1 MESYSLS
8 VSLSLSRCLSTWY
21 RVMNNYLSHHVASPS
36 DLSCRFYSR
45 SSLLSSLARSW
56 LLRCTSVVDVAGV
69 EGYHR
74 VLYHISYYNVLKF
87 LPARFLS
94 VLRFFFLSTDTCV
107 CVRFP
112 FFYHA
117 RSRDNPCPD
126 VSVLHIFF
134 SSSCADSLKNP
145 CTDPIGDSRSLVRT
159 LPRDRVLFFLSACEG
174 LCRRIREIY
183 LSDIS
188 QLQETGLGTSHL
200 VELLGQRVSR
210 TVCNSAA

>member
-21 RVMNNYLSHHVASPS
+21 RVLNNYLSHHVASPS

-94 VLRFFFLSTDTCV
+94 VLRFFFCRNAAIDDDRHVCM

-134 SSSCADSLKNP
+134 S
-145 CTDPIGDSRSLVRT
+145 
-159 LPRDRVLFFLSACEG
+159 RVLVQTLLKIRA
-174 LCRRIREIY
+174 RIRSAIH
-183 LSDIS
+183 
-188 QLQETGLGTSHL
+188 GL
-200 VELLGQRVSR
+200 
-210 TVCNSAA
+210 